1 MSRSVNIN
9 FELLEALV
17 KLKPQPRSQLLKIAD
32 KSLVT
37 AICECALNILN
48 GNVPITL
55 ELKDRLFKE
64 RNYIRSLAKSKV
76 SWKSRRAQIHRREEL
91 IPLIIEP
98 VIQALKNE

>member
-9 FELLEALV
+9 FELLVALV
-17 KLKPQPRSQLLKIAD
+17 KLKPQPRTQLLRIAD

-48 GNVPITL
+48 GNVP
-55 ELKDRLFKE
+55 LKPAQKDLLYKE
-64 RNYIRSLAKSKV
+64 RKFIRSLAKSKV
-76 SWKSRRAQIHRREEL
+76 SWETRRRQIVKKEEV

-98 VIQALKNE
+98 ILQALKK

>member
-9 FELLEALV
+9 LELLEALV
-17 KLKPQPRSQLLKIAD
+17 KLKPQPRSQLLRIAD

-48 GNVPITL
+48 GNIPVTP
-55 ELKDRLFKE
+55 EHKDRLFKE
-64 RNYIRSLAKSKV
+64 RSYIRSLAKSKV
-76 SWKSRRAQIHRREEL
+76 SWKSKRTQILRKIEV
-91 IPLIIEP
+91 IPIIIEP